1 MMSNGLTLNPGGHT
15 TYYYCIQNGNDSAIL
30 VFFKFL
36 SDPVGIFPPPPQ
48 KKKVKVLSLC

>member
-36 SDPVGIFPPPPQ
+36 I
-48 KKKVKVLSLC
+48 